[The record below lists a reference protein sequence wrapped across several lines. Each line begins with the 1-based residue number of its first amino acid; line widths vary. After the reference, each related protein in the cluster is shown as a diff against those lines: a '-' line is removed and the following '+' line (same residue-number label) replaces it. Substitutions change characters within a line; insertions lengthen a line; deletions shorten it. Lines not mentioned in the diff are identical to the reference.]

1 MLYAVSGHS
10 EDVDTAS
17 ALNEILEKCEKK
29 LSGQA
34 PKAGLLF
41 AGIDA
46 EHQALL
52 DGINKAWPGIQL
64 IGCTT
69 DGELSSDI
77 GFQEDSI
84 TLLLMGSDSIDIT
97 AGIGRQ
103 VSQDITG
110 ACRQAVEEAR
120 SKTQHKPTLCIANPD
135 SLTISGQEV
144 IMSLNKELGDD
155 VPLFGAT
162 AADQLRFEG
171 TYQFY
176 CNEVLSDAVPILLF
190 SGPLVYSFGVGS
202 GWKPI
207 GEPGQV
213 TRSQA
218 STVQEIDG
226 APAIEFYRKFLGPDA
241 KPSGECPLAVLN
253 DKDEIQYLRAPA
265 GFSIE
270 AEGDIKYFADVPEGA
285 RVQITIADRDAIL
298 NGCRES
304 LEMAIQ
310 RYPEGKSPEAAV
322 FFSCAARKVLLGT
335 QISEEYQILKEKIDP
350 FVPMCGF
357 YGYGEIGPIESGSAS
372 AKFHNE
378 TFISLL
384 LGT

>member
-1 MLYAVSGHS
+1 MLYAASAHS
-10 EDVDTAS
+10 EDIDTAS
-17 ALNEILEKCEKK
+17 ALNEIIEKCQKR
-29 LSGQA
+29 LSGQT

-77 GFQEDSI
+77 GFQEDSV
-84 TLLLMGSDSIDIT
+84 TLLLIGSDTVDIT

-103 VSQDITG
+103 VSQDITV
-110 ACRQAVEEAR
+110 ACRQAVKEAR
-120 SKTQHKPTLCIANPD
+120 SKTQLHPSLCIANPE
-135 SLTISGQEV
+135 SLTTSGQEV
-144 IMSLNKELGDD
+144 IRSLNNELGDD
-155 VPLFGAT
+155 VPVLGAT
-162 AADQLRFEG
+162 AADQLRFKG

-176 CNEVLSDAVPILLF
+176 CHEVLSDAIPILLF
-190 SGPLVYSFGVGS
+190 SGPLVYAFGVAS

-207 GEPGQV
+207 GKPGQV

-218 STVQEIDG
+218 TTVQEIDG
-226 APAIEFYRKFLGPDA
+226 SPAIDFYRKFLGPDA
-241 KPSGECPLAVLN
+241 KPSGECPLAILN

-270 AEGDIKYFADVPEGA
+270 AEGDIRYFADVPEGA
-285 RVQITIADRDAIL
+285 RVQITVADRDAIL

-304 LEMAIQ
+304 LDMAIQ
-310 RYPEGKSPEAAV
+310 RYPEGKSPDVAV
-322 FFSCAARKVLLGT
+322 FFSCAARKLLLGT
-335 QISEEYQILKEKIDP
+335 QISEEYQIFKEKIDP
-350 FVPMCGF
+350 IVPMCGF
-357 YGYGEIGPIESGSAS
+357 YGYGEIGPIKASSAN